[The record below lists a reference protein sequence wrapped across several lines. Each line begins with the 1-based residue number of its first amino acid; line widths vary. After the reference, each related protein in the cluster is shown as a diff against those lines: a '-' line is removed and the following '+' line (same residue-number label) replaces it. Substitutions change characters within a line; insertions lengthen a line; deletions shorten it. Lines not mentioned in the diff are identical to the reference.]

1 MTEVYTWVK
10 NILLVIVALNFFQ
23 ILIPES
29 TMARYLR
36 FLFSLIILASILEPV
51 IMLVNQS

>member
-51 IMLVNQS
+51 IRLVNQS